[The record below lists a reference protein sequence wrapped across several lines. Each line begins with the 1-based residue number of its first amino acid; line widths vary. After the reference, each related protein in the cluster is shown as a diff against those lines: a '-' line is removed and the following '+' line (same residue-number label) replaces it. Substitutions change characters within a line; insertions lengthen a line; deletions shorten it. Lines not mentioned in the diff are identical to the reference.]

1 MNFHSLFKSAALL
14 AVALCI
20 NAPAL
25 ADFRFDPYAA
35 VNAGF
40 VRLSPDPGTSGLT
53 LTEENSFGFN
63 GLLGFDITDRWAA
76 EAAFSDLGTAT
87 LTGEGLGD
95 RDIDYTAFS
104 LSAVF
109 HAFGDPRSIAERQGA
124 WTYLRLGVN
133 KIENDSEL
141 VLEEANNTAIWAG
154 LGFEWSMTSSL
165 SLRAEL
171 ASFDGDVQAL
181 TAGVVLRPFTSSS
194 QRQRYPN
201 PVRTPQPSAPVATA
215 PRPAAVPAPAPAPA
229 PQQPQV
235 PASESNRLPIP
246 AVPRTQTLEVQP
258 IAGGSRINSLGC
270 ERPVG
275 SEPVGSDGCA
285 LLSGVR
291 RDIQFIGD
299 TDQLTQTA
307 MAAIGNLAT
316 TMLASPQVAIEIRA
330 HAQSRQGPAAAQNL
344 SKLRAVAVARAFVAN
359 GVGVERLGA
368 RAFGDR
374 DPVIASGTFAGEML
388 ANRIELAVTR

>member
-1 MNFHSLFKSAALL
+1 MNFHSLFKPAAL
-14 AVALCI
+14 VAGALSI
-20 NAPAL
+20 SAPAL
-25 ADFRFDPYAA
+25 ADFRFDPYGA
-35 VNAGF
+35 VNAGI
-40 VRLSPDPGTSGLT
+40 VRLSPDPGSSGLT
-53 LTEENSFGFN
+53 LTEETSAGFN

-87 LTGEGLGD
+87 LSGAGLGD

-109 HAFGDPRSIAERQGA
+109 HALGDPRSIAERQGA

-154 LGFEWSMTSSL
+154 VGFEWSMTSSL
-165 SLRAEL
+165 ALRAEV
-171 ASFDGDVQAL
+171 ATFDGDVQAL
-181 TAGVVLRPFTSSS
+181 TAGVVLRPFTSST
-194 QRQRYPN
+194 QRQRFPN
-201 PVRTPQPSAPVATA
+201 PVSTPQPSAPVATA
-215 PRPAAVPAPAPAPA
+215 PAPRPVPAPAPA
-229 PQQPQV
+229 PQQPQI
-235 PASESNRLPIP
+235 PNIESNRLPIP
-246 AVPRTQTLEVQP
+246 TAPQSQTLEVQP
-258 IAGGSRINSLGC
+258 IADGSRINSLGC

-275 SEPVGSDGCA
+275 SEPAGSDGCA

-299 TDQLTQTA
+299 TDQLTQTS
-307 MAAIGNLAT
+307 MASIGNLAT
-316 TMLASPQVAIEIRA
+316 IMLTSPQVRIEIRA
-330 HAQSRQGPAAAQNL
+330 HAQSRQGPAAAQDL
-344 SKLRAVAVARAFVAN
+344 SKRRAVAVARAFVAN

-374 DPVIASGTFAGEML
+374 EPVIATGTFAGEML
-388 ANRIELAVTR
+388 VNRIELAITR